1 MVIRLHN
8 RDEALLRHITNVLGV
23 GSISA
28 LDSKNQTR
36 LIFSKK
42 DLVSVIIPLI
52 KLYNLKFLTF
62 NRVKQYALLTHIV
75 ENNIVHWDN
84 VDSTALKESTIPTS
98 SDLVN
103 FDFFRD
109 GVVGFTMGEGSFG
122 LKVNGSAFYQIKQ
135 KGVENY
141 EVIKA
146 ICLVV
151 ANREAKPIKADAA
164 DAYQLTLS
172 SKVDVQK
179 VVDPRIIFLC

>member
-8 RDEALLRHITNVLGV
+8 RDEALLRHITNVLGA

-28 LDSKNQTR
+28 LDSNNQTR
-36 LIFSKK
+36 SIFSKK

-109 GVVGFTMGEGSFG
+109 
-122 LKVNGSAFYQIKQ
+122 
-135 KGVENY
+135 
-141 EVIKA
+141 
-146 ICLVV
+146 
-151 ANREAKPIKADAA
+151 
-164 DAYQLTLS
+164 
-172 SKVDVQK
+172 
-179 VVDPRIIFLC
+179 